1 MAKRD
6 INNPAQPGERD
17 SNIKD
22 PNEGVGSG
30 PDDLRGIADEE
41 GDDFEDSDDSEDLE
55 DEDEGEV

>member
-6 INNPAQPGERD
+6 VNNPAQPDDRD
-17 SNIKD
+17 RNIND
-22 PNEGVGSG
+22 PNEGMGSS

-41 GDDFEDSDDSEDLE
+41 GDDFEDTDDLE

>member
-6 INNPAQPGERD
+6 INNPAQPSGPDR
-17 SNIKD
+17 NIND
-22 PNEGVGSG
+22 PNEGMGSG

-41 GDDFEDSDDSEDLE
+41 GDDFEDTDDLEDE

>member
-17 SNIKD
+17 SNINP

-30 PDDLRGIADEE
+30 TDDLRGIADEE
-41 GDDFEDSDDSEDLE
+41 GDDFEDSEELE